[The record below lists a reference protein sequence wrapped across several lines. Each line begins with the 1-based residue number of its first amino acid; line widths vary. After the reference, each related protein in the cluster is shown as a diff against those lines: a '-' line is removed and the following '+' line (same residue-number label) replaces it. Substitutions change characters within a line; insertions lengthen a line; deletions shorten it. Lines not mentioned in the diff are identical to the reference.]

1 MTLWS
6 PRFCRVENG
15 ERVVSGTLG
24 SELLPSLGTNTSRM
38 SPPQDR
44 NRNSCSSEP
53 LAKCLQAKKD
63 LETAISGI
71 VKAEQQ
77 IKENWQ
83 EVKAKIHSHIS
94 RHLECLRSREVW
106 LFEQVDLIQQLKEE
120 ALQQQ
125 AQQLY
130 WYLGQFNCL
139 IHQLER
145 SYSNELAN
153 QISICLKRL
162 ESLTLKPEESSILN
176 FEADTSY
183 LRQAITSFGSI
194 KTMQSSEKENI
205 SPWLPEQNCALT
217 NCGQQ
222 KTLCGTVSASLADW
236 LLGSRPLGACQAPY
250 VPSTN
255 LAEWVTQNR
264 VSEPSQDLSS
274 SKVCYF
280 EEAWGNL
287 KDLENWL
294 LQNQQRDVAG
304 KTDSPGHKD
313 STSTFS
319 LSFSTNE
326 KVEELES
333 LGQEEMDLSDWLLT
347 ADTENGSTASD
358 EKWKYEFKPFREE
371 FNLNDWLLKAE
382 TCTSC
387 CGSQIKSVEIEN
399 LGNLKCL
406 NEHLDGKKP
415 PTTSAVNAWLLQH
428 PQAPFKVEDVC
439 KANELCASFSECM
452 CDENCGKVALCKWL
466 LKKEGKDKNGIPVS
480 QTDVPDPEHEKA
492 KSATSSWLSPT
503 QQLTGEPVS
512 AEKADY
518 SAEIAEPLK
527 VLLERPLTSWLAKA
541 EHKAEGAEEK
551 TSREKADN
559 SFKSPFLDLFHL
571 PLNVNSW
578 VLTSNNP
585 ENANPPPAED
595 KWLLR
600 KKAQDFGL
608 PTVCDLFACMK
619 LSGDKEKWLYQTPLQ
634 VGCTECHRNRPLPA
648 DRSHI
653 MLSDCSQ
660 LSSCVLCLA
669 TRFFFSNYNKKKNYS
684 SNWVTVQK
692 MPFCH
697 D

>member
-1 MTLWS
+1 
-6 PRFCRVENG
+6 
-15 ERVVSGTLG
+15 
-24 SELLPSLGTNTSRM
+24 M

-44 NRNSCSSEP
+44 NRNSCSSET
-53 LAKCLQAKKD
+53 LAKCFQAKKD
-63 LETAISGI
+63 LEAAISGI

-77 IKENWQ
+77 IKDNWR

-153 QISICLKRL
+153 QISVCLERL
-162 ESLTLKPEESSILN
+162 ASLTLKPEESSILN

-194 KTMQSSEKENI
+194 KTMVSLGWDTCLKKTLLSHDKSI
-205 SPWLPEQNCALT
+205 VS
-217 NCGQQ
+217 QQ
-222 KTLCGTVSASLADW
+222 KTLCGTMSASLADW
-236 LLGSRPLGACQAPY
+236 LLGSRPVGARQAPY

-255 LAEWVTQNR
+255 LEEWVTQKC
-264 VSEPSQDLSS
+264 VSEPSQDLNS

-280 EEAWGNL
+280 EQAWGNL
-287 KDLENWL
+287 KNLENWL
-294 LQNQQRDVAG
+294 LQNQQCDVAG
-304 KTDSPGHKD
+304 QTDSSGRKD
-313 STSTFS
+313 STSTS
-319 LSFSTNE
+319 SSSFFTIE

-347 ADTENGSTASD
+347 PGTDNGNTASD
-358 EKWKYEFKPFREE
+358 EKWKCEFKPFREE
-371 FNLNDWLLKAE
+371 CNLNDWLLKAE

-387 CGSQIKSVEIEN
+387 CGSQVKNVEIEN

-406 NEHLDGKKP
+406 NEHLDGKKS

-439 KANELCASFSECM
+439 KANELCATFSECV
-452 CDENCGKVALCKWL
+452 CDENCGKEALCRWL
-466 LKKEGKDKNGIPVS
+466 LKKDGKDKNGVPVS
-480 QTDVPDPEHEKA
+480 QKDTPDPEHEKT
-492 KSATSSWLSPT
+492 KSAASSWLNPP
-503 QQLTGEPVS
+503 QQLTGEPMS
-512 AEKADY
+512 AEKTDY
-518 SAEIAEPLK
+518 SAEIAEPWK
-527 VLLERPLTSWLAKA
+527 VMLERPLTSWLAKA
-541 EHKAEGAEEK
+541 EHKAESAEEK
-551 TSREKADN
+551 ASQEKADKG
-559 SFKSPFLDLFHL
+559 FKSPFLDLLAPFHL

-578 VLTSNNP
+578 VLTSNDR

-600 KKAQDFGL
+600 KKAQVSRSDFGL

-619 LSGDKEKWLYQTPLQ
+619 LSGDNEKWLYRSPLQ
-634 VGCTECHRNRPLPA
+634 V
-648 DRSHI
+648 
-653 MLSDCSQ
+653 
-660 LSSCVLCLA
+660 
-669 TRFFFSNYNKKKNYS
+669 
-684 SNWVTVQK
+684 
-692 MPFCH
+692 
-697 D
+697 

>member
-1 MTLWS
+1 
-6 PRFCRVENG
+6 
-15 ERVVSGTLG
+15 
-24 SELLPSLGTNTSRM
+24 M

-44 NRNSCSSEP
+44 SRISCTSEP

-77 IKENWQ
+77 IKENWR

-153 QISICLKRL
+153 QISVCLERL
-162 ESLTLKPEESSILN
+162 GSLTLKPEESSILN

-194 KTMQSSEKENI
+194 KTMQLDFLITKNI
-205 SPWLPEQNCALT
+205 LS
-217 NCGQQ
+217 QQ

-236 LLGSRPLGACQAPY
+236 LLGSRPVGVCQAPY

-255 LAEWVTQNR
+255 LEEWVTQKC
-264 VSEPSQDLSS
+264 VLEPSQDLNS

-294 LQNQQRDVAG
+294 LQNQQCDVAG

-313 STSTFS
+313 STSTCS
-319 LSFSTNE
+319 SSFSTIE

-333 LGQEEMDLSDWLLT
+333 LEQEEMDLSDWLLT
-347 ADTENGSTASD
+347 PDTENGSGASD
-358 EKWKYEFKPFREE
+358 EKWKCEFKPFREE

-387 CGSQIKSVEIEN
+387 RGSQVKSVEIEN

-406 NEHLDGKKP
+406 NEHLDGKKS

-428 PQAPFKVEDVC
+428 PQTPFKVEDVC
-439 KANELCASFSECM
+439 KANELCASFSECV
-452 CDENCGKVALCKWL
+452 CDENCGKEALCRWL
-466 LKKEGKDKNGIPVS
+466 LRKEGKDKNGVPVS
-480 QTDVPDPEHEKA
+480 QKDLPNPEHEKT
-492 KSATSSWLSPT
+492 KSAASTWLNPA

-527 VLLERPLTSWLAKA
+527 VLLERPLTSWLAKS
-541 EHKAEGAEEK
+541 EHKAESAEEK
-551 TSREKADN
+551 ASREKAGN
-559 SFKSPFLDLFHL
+559 SFKSPFLDLLAPFHL

-578 VLTSNNP
+578 VLTSDNL

-600 KKAQDFGL
+600 KKAQVSIYFCYCCDFGL

-619 LSGDKEKWLYQTPLQ
+619 LGGDKEKWLYQTPLQ
-634 VGCTECHRNRPLPA
+634 V
-648 DRSHI
+648 
-653 MLSDCSQ
+653 
-660 LSSCVLCLA
+660 
-669 TRFFFSNYNKKKNYS
+669 
-684 SNWVTVQK
+684 
-692 MPFCH
+692 
-697 D
+697 

>member
-1 MTLWS
+1 
-6 PRFCRVENG
+6 
-15 ERVVSGTLG
+15 
-24 SELLPSLGTNTSRM
+24 M

-44 NRNSCSSEP
+44 SRNSCSSEP

-77 IKENWQ
+77 IKENWR

-153 QISICLKRL
+153 QISVCLERL
-162 ESLTLKPEESSILN
+162 GSLTLKPEESSVLN

-194 KTMQSSEKENI
+194 KTMVSTKTCLGFLITKNVLS
-205 SPWLPEQNCALT
+205 
-217 NCGQQ
+217 QQ

-236 LLGSRPLGACQAPY
+236 LLGSRPVGVCQAPY

-255 LAEWVTQNR
+255 LEEWVTQKC
-264 VSEPSQDLSS
+264 VSEPSQDLNS

-280 EEAWGNL
+280 EQAWGNL

-294 LQNQQRDVAG
+294 LQNQQRDAAG
-304 KTDSPGHKD
+304 KMDSPGRKD
-313 STSTFS
+313 STSTFNS
-319 LSFSTNE
+319 SFSTFE
-326 KVEELES
+326 QVEELES

-347 ADTENGSTASD
+347 PDTENGSSASSD

-387 CGSQIKSVEIEN
+387 RGSQIKSVEIEN

-406 NEHLDGKKP
+406 NEHLDGKKSA
-415 PTTSAVNAWLLQH
+415 TASAVSAWLLQH
-428 PQAPFKVEDVC
+428 PQAPLKVEDVC
-439 KANELCASFSECM
+439 KANEVCASFSECV
-452 CDENCGKVALCKWL
+452 CDENCGKEALCKWL
-466 LKKEGKDKNGIPVS
+466 LKKEGKDKNGVPVS
-480 QTDVPDPEHEKA
+480 QKDVPSPEQEKT
-492 KSATSSWLSPT
+492 KSAASSWLNTS

-527 VLLERPLTSWLAKA
+527 VLLERPLTSWLAKS
-541 EHKAEGAEEK
+541 EHKAESAEEK

-559 SFKSPFLDLFHL
+559 SFKSPFLDLLAPFHL

-578 VLTSNNP
+578 VLTSNNL

-600 KKAQDFGL
+600 KKAQVSMFLSFCYCWVLSQCDFGL

-619 LSGDKEKWLYQTPLQ
+619 LNGDKEKWLYRTPLQ
-634 VGCTECHRNRPLPA
+634 V
-648 DRSHI
+648 
-653 MLSDCSQ
+653 
-660 LSSCVLCLA
+660 
-669 TRFFFSNYNKKKNYS
+669 
-684 SNWVTVQK
+684 
-692 MPFCH
+692 
-697 D
+697 

>member
-1 MTLWS
+1 
-6 PRFCRVENG
+6 
-15 ERVVSGTLG
+15 
-24 SELLPSLGTNTSRM
+24 M

-44 NRNSCSSEP
+44 NRNSCSSET

-77 IKENWQ
+77 IKENWR

-94 RHLECLRSREVW
+94 RQLECLRSREVW

-153 QISICLKRL
+153 QISTCLERL

-194 KTMQSSEKENI
+194 KTMVSTRTSLGWSTRLKDFFSVGQYIPSDIFAFSDSLNGSSGV
-205 SPWLPEQNCALT
+205 SPNPGVLSR
-217 NCGQQ
+217 QQ
-222 KTLCGTVSASLADW
+222 ALCGTGGASLADW
-236 LLGSRPLGACQAPY
+236 LLGSRPVAVRQAPY

-255 LAEWVTQNR
+255 LEEWVTQKG

-280 EEAWGNL
+280 EQAWGNL

-294 LQNQQRDVAG
+294 LHNQQHDVPR
-304 KTDSPGHKD
+304 KTDPAGHKD
-313 STSTFS
+313 STSTLNS
-319 LSFSTNE
+319 SFSTVE

-333 LGQEEMDLSDWLLT
+333 LEQEEMDLSDWLLT
-347 ADTENGSTASD
+347 PDTENGSIASD
-358 EKWKYEFKPFREE
+358 EKWKNEFKPFREE
-371 FNLNDWLLKAE
+371 CNLNDWLLKAE
-382 TCTSC
+382 TCTNC
-387 CGSQIKSVEIEN
+387 RGSQSKSVEIEN

-415 PTTSAVNAWLLQH
+415 PTASAVNAWLLQH

-439 KANELCASFSECM
+439 KANDLCASFSECV
-452 CDENCGKVALCKWL
+452 CDENCGKEALCKWL
-466 LKKEGKDKNGIPVS
+466 LKKDGKDKNGVPVS
-480 QTDVPDPEHEKA
+480 QRDVPDPEHDKTKFA
-492 KSATSSWLSPT
+492 ASSWLSPA
-503 QQLTGEPVS
+503 QQLPGEGVS

-518 SAEIAEPLK
+518 SAEIAEPWK
-527 VLLERPLTSWLAKA
+527 ALLERPLTSWLAKA
-541 EHKAEGAEEK
+541 EHKAESTGEK
-551 TSREKADN
+551 ESREKADK
-559 SFKSPFLDLFHL
+559 SFKSPFLDLLAPFHL

-578 VLTSNNP
+578 VLTSNDL
-585 ENANPPPAED
+585 ENANPPPVED

-619 LSGDKEKWLYQTPLQ
+619 LGGDNEKWLYRSPLQ
-634 VGCTECHRNRPLPA
+634 V
-648 DRSHI
+648 
-653 MLSDCSQ
+653 
-660 LSSCVLCLA
+660 
-669 TRFFFSNYNKKKNYS
+669 
-684 SNWVTVQK
+684 
-692 MPFCH
+692 
-697 D
+697 

>member
-1 MTLWS
+1 
-6 PRFCRVENG
+6 
-15 ERVVSGTLG
+15 
-24 SELLPSLGTNTSRM
+24 M

-44 NRNSCSSEP
+44 SRNSCSSEP

-77 IKENWQ
+77 IKDNWR

-145 SYSNELAN
+145 SCSNELAN
-153 QISICLKRL
+153 QISVCLERL
-162 ESLTLKPEESSILN
+162 ASLTLKPEESSILN

-194 KTMQSSEKENI
+194 KTMVSTKTFLDFLITKNVLS
-205 SPWLPEQNCALT
+205 
-217 NCGQQ
+217 QQ

-236 LLGSRPLGACQAPY
+236 LLGSRPVGVCQAPY

-255 LAEWVTQNR
+255 LEEWVTQKCA
-264 VSEPSQDLSS
+264 SEPSQDVSS

-280 EEAWGNL
+280 EQAWGNL

-304 KTDSPGHKD
+304 KTDSPGRKD
-313 STSTFS
+313 STSTFNS
-319 LSFSTNE
+319 SFSTIE

-347 ADTENGSTASD
+347 PDTENGSNASD

-371 FNLNDWLLKAE
+371 FNLNDWLLRAE

-406 NEHLDGKKP
+406 NDHLDGKKS

-439 KANELCASFSECM
+439 KANELCASFSECV
-452 CDENCGKVALCKWL
+452 CDEKCGKEALCKWL
-466 LKKEGKDKNGIPVS
+466 LKKEGKDKNGVPVS
-480 QTDVPDPEHEKA
+480 QKDVPNPEHEKTKPA
-492 KSATSSWLSPT
+492 ANTWLNPA
-503 QQLTGEPVS
+503 QQLTGEPIS

-527 VLLERPLTSWLAKA
+527 VLLERPLASWLAKS
-541 EHKAEGAEEK
+541 EHKAESAEEK
-551 TSREKADN
+551 ASREKADN
-559 SFKSPFLDLFHL
+559 SFKSPLLDLVAPFHL

-578 VLTSNNP
+578 VLTSDDL

-600 KKAQDFGL
+600 KKAQVSMFISFCYCCVLSQCARFIDFGL

-619 LSGDKEKWLYQTPLQ
+619 LNGDKEKWLYRTPLQ
-634 VGCTECHRNRPLPA
+634 V
-648 DRSHI
+648 
-653 MLSDCSQ
+653 
-660 LSSCVLCLA
+660 
-669 TRFFFSNYNKKKNYS
+669 
-684 SNWVTVQK
+684 
-692 MPFCH
+692 
-697 D
+697 

>member
-1 MTLWS
+1 
-6 PRFCRVENG
+6 
-15 ERVVSGTLG
+15 
-24 SELLPSLGTNTSRM
+24 M

-44 NRNSCSSEP
+44 SRNSCSSEP

-63 LETAISGI
+63 LEAAISGI

-77 IKENWQ
+77 IKENWR

-153 QISICLKRL
+153 QISVCLERL
-162 ESLTLKPEESSILN
+162 ESLTLKPEESSVLN

-194 KTMQSSEKENI
+194 KTMVSIKTFPGLQYFIHTQIRQLHTSI
-205 SPWLPEQNCALT
+205 TT
-217 NCGQQ
+217 NAFYQQ
-222 KTLCGTVSASLADW
+222 KTLCGTVGASLADW
-236 LLGSRPLGACQAPY
+236 LLGSRPVGVCQAPY

-255 LAEWVTQNR
+255 LEEWVTQKC

-274 SKVCYF
+274 PKVCYF
-280 EEAWGNL
+280 EQAWGNL

-294 LQNQQRDVAG
+294 LQNQQHNVAG
-304 KTDSPGHKD
+304 KADTPACKD
-313 STSTFS
+313 STSTFNS
-319 LSFSTNE
+319 SFSME
-326 KVEELES
+326 KVEELEC
-333 LGQEEMDLSDWLLT
+333 LEQEEVDLSDWLLT
-347 ADTENGSTASD
+347 PVVENGSSASD

-371 FNLNDWLLKAE
+371 FNMNDWLLKAE

-387 CGSQIKSVEIEN
+387 CGSQVKSVEIEN

-406 NEHLDGKKP
+406 NEHLDGKKS

-439 KANELCASFSECM
+439 KANELCTSFSECV

-466 LKKEGKDKNGIPVS
+466 LKKEGKDKNGVPVS
-480 QTDVPDPEHEKA
+480 QKAVPNPEHEKT
-492 KSATSSWLSPT
+492 KSLANTWLNPS
-503 QQLTGEPVS
+503 QQLAGEPVS
-512 AEKADY
+512 VEKVDY
-518 SAEIAEPLK
+518 SAEIAEPWK
-527 VLLERPLTSWLAKA
+527 VLLERPLTSWLAKS
-541 EHKAEGAEEK
+541 EHKTESAEEK
-551 TSREKADN
+551 ASREKAN
-559 SFKSPFLDLFHL
+559 SFKSPFVDLLAPFHL

-578 VLTSNNP
+578 VLTSKNL
-585 ENANPPPAED
+585 ENANPPPVED

-600 KKAQDFGL
+600 KKAQVSMLLSFCYCCVLSSFSEFGL

-619 LSGDKEKWLYQTPLQ
+619 LNGDNEKWLYRTPLQ
-634 VGCTECHRNRPLPA
+634 V
-648 DRSHI
+648 
-653 MLSDCSQ
+653 
-660 LSSCVLCLA
+660 
-669 TRFFFSNYNKKKNYS
+669 
-684 SNWVTVQK
+684 
-692 MPFCH
+692 
-697 D
+697 

>member
-1 MTLWS
+1 
-6 PRFCRVENG
+6 
-15 ERVVSGTLG
+15 
-24 SELLPSLGTNTSRM
+24 M

-44 NRNSCSSEP
+44 SRNSCSSEP

-77 IKENWQ
+77 IKENWR

-153 QISICLKRL
+153 QISVCLERL
-162 ESLTLKPEESSILN
+162 DSLTLKPEESPVLN

-194 KTMQSSEKENI
+194 KTMKYRCMLNACLDVHRRLAWQLDCLITKNVLS
-205 SPWLPEQNCALT
+205 
-217 NCGQQ
+217 QQ

-236 LLGSRPLGACQAPY
+236 LLGSRPVGVRQAPY

-255 LAEWVTQNR
+255 LEEWVTQKC
-264 VSEPSQDLSS
+264 VSEPSQDSNS

-280 EEAWGNL
+280 EQAWGNL

-304 KTDSPGHKD
+304 KTDSPGRND
-313 STSTFS
+313 STSTFNS
-319 LSFSTNE
+319 SFSTIE

-347 ADTENGSTASD
+347 PDTERGSSASD
-358 EKWKYEFKPFREE
+358 EKWKYEYKPFREE
-371 FNLNDWLLKAE
+371 LNLNDWLLKAE

-387 CGSQIKSVEIEN
+387 RGSQIKNVEIEN

-406 NEHLDGKKP
+406 NEHLDGKKS

-428 PQAPFKVEDVC
+428 PQAPFKMEDVC
-439 KANELCASFSECM
+439 KANELCASFSECV
-452 CDENCGKVALCKWL
+452 CDENCGKEALCRWL
-466 LKKEGKDKNGIPVS
+466 LKKEGKDKNGVPVS
-480 QTDVPDPEHEKA
+480 QKDVPNPEHEKT
-492 KSATSSWLSPT
+492 KSAAGNWLNPA

-518 SAEIAEPLK
+518 SAEVAEPLK
-527 VLLERPLTSWLAKA
+527 VLLERPLTSWLAKS
-541 EHKAEGAEEK
+541 EHKAESAEEK
-551 TSREKADN
+551 ASREKADN
-559 SFKSPFLDLFHL
+559 SFKSPFLDLLAPFHL

-578 VLTSNNP
+578 VLTSSNL
-585 ENANPPPAED
+585 ESANPPPAED

-600 KKAQDFGL
+600 KRAQVSMFISFCYCCDFGL

-619 LSGDKEKWLYQTPLQ
+619 LSGDKEKWLYRTPLQ
-634 VGCTECHRNRPLPA
+634 V
-648 DRSHI
+648 
-653 MLSDCSQ
+653 
-660 LSSCVLCLA
+660 
-669 TRFFFSNYNKKKNYS
+669 
-684 SNWVTVQK
+684 
-692 MPFCH
+692 
-697 D
+697 

>member
-1 MTLWS
+1 
-6 PRFCRVENG
+6 
-15 ERVVSGTLG
+15 
-24 SELLPSLGTNTSRM
+24 M

-44 NRNSCSSEP
+44 NRNSCSSET
-53 LAKCLQAKKD
+53 LAKCFQAKKD

-77 IKENWQ
+77 IKENWR

-153 QISICLKRL
+153 QISVCLERL
-162 ESLTLKPEESSILN
+162 EGLTLKPEESSILN

-194 KTMQSSEKENI
+194 KTMVSTKTSLGWNTCLEEQKQLDILMTNNI
-205 SPWLPEQNCALT
+205 VSR
-217 NCGQQ
+217 Q

-236 LLGSRPLGACQAPY
+236 LLGSRPVAAHQAPY

-255 LAEWVTQNR
+255 LEEWVTQKC
-264 VSEPSQDLSS
+264 VSEPSQDLDS
-274 SKVCYF
+274 SKVCYS
-280 EEAWGNL
+280 EQAWGNL

-294 LQNQQRDVAG
+294 LQNQQCDVAG
-304 KTDSPGHKD
+304 KTDSAGRKD
-313 STSTFS
+313 STATSS
-319 LSFSTNE
+319 SSFSTIE
-326 KVEELES
+326 KAEELEY
-333 LGQEEMDLSDWLLT
+333 LEQEEMDLSDWLIT
-347 ADTENGSTASD
+347 ADTKNGNTASD
-358 EKWKYEFKPFREE
+358 EKWQCEFKPFREE
-371 FNLNDWLLKAE
+371 CNLNDWLLKAE

-387 CGSQIKSVEIEN
+387 RGSQVKNVEIEN

-406 NEHLDGKKP
+406 NEHLDGKKS

-439 KANELCASFSECM
+439 KANELCASFSECV
-452 CDENCGKVALCKWL
+452 CDENCGKEALCKWL
-466 LKKEGKDKNGIPVS
+466 LKKDWKDKNGVPVS
-480 QTDVPDPEHEKA
+480 QKDTPDPEHEKT
-492 KSATSSWLSPT
+492 KSAASTWLNPT

-518 SAEIAEPLK
+518 SAEISEPLK
-527 VLLERPLTSWLAKA
+527 VLLERPLTSWLANA
-541 EHKAEGAEEK
+541 EHRAESAEEK
-551 TSREKADN
+551 ANREKADK
-559 SFKSPFLDLFHL
+559 SFKSPFLDLLAPFHL
-571 PLNVNSW
+571 PLNVNNW
-578 VLTSNNP
+578 VLTSNL

-600 KKAQDFGL
+600 KKAQVSRNFCYYSVSCAGFIDFGL

-619 LSGDKEKWLYQTPLQ
+619 LSGDNEKWLYQSPLQ
-634 VGCTECHRNRPLPA
+634 V
-648 DRSHI
+648 
-653 MLSDCSQ
+653 
-660 LSSCVLCLA
+660 
-669 TRFFFSNYNKKKNYS
+669 
-684 SNWVTVQK
+684 
-692 MPFCH
+692 
-697 D
+697 

>member
-1 MTLWS
+1 
-6 PRFCRVENG
+6 
-15 ERVVSGTLG
+15 
-24 SELLPSLGTNTSRM
+24 M

-44 NRNSCSSEP
+44 SRNSCSSEP

-77 IKENWQ
+77 IKENWR

-145 SYSNELAN
+145 SCSNELAN
-153 QISICLKRL
+153 QISVCLERL
-162 ESLTLKPEESSILN
+162 ETLTLKPEESSILN

-194 KTMQSSEKENI
+194 KTMNFLTEYSLMLSSQGLELLSHNQNI
-205 SPWLPEQNCALT
+205 LS
-217 NCGQQ
+217 QQ

-236 LLGSRPLGACQAPY
+236 LLGSRPVSVCQAPY

-255 LAEWVTQNR
+255 LEEWVTQKC
-264 VSEPSQDLSS
+264 VSEPSQDLNS

-280 EEAWGNL
+280 EQAWGNL

-304 KTDSPGHKD
+304 KTDSPGRKD
-313 STSTFS
+313 STSTFNS
-319 LSFSTNE
+319 SFSTIE

-347 ADTENGSTASD
+347 PDTENGSSASD

-387 CGSQIKSVEIEN
+387 RGSQIKSVEIEN

-406 NEHLDGKKP
+406 NEHLEGKKS

-439 KANELCASFSECM
+439 KANELCASFSECV
-452 CDENCGKVALCKWL
+452 CDENCGKEALCKWL
-466 LKKEGKDKNGIPVS
+466 LKKEGKDKNGVPVS
-480 QTDVPDPEHEKA
+480 QKDVPNPEHEKT
-492 KSATSSWLSPT
+492 KSAADTWLNPT
-503 QQLTGEPVS
+503 QQLTGEPIS

-518 SAEIAEPLK
+518 SAETAEPFK
-527 VLLERPLTSWLAKA
+527 VLLERPLASWLAKS
-541 EHKAEGAEEK
+541 EHKAESAEEK
-551 TSREKADN
+551 ASREKADS
-559 SFKSPFLDLFHL
+559 SFKSPFLDLLAPFHL

-578 VLTSNNP
+578 VLTSNNL
-585 ENANPPPAED
+585 ENTSPLPAED

-600 KKAQDFGL
+600 KKAQVSISFCYCWDFGL

-619 LSGDKEKWLYQTPLQ
+619 LNGDKEKWLYRTPLQ
-634 VGCTECHRNRPLPA
+634 V
-648 DRSHI
+648 
-653 MLSDCSQ
+653 
-660 LSSCVLCLA
+660 
-669 TRFFFSNYNKKKNYS
+669 
-684 SNWVTVQK
+684 
-692 MPFCH
+692 
-697 D
+697 

>member
-1 MTLWS
+1 
-6 PRFCRVENG
+6 
-15 ERVVSGTLG
+15 
-24 SELLPSLGTNTSRM
+24 M

-44 NRNSCSSEP
+44 SRNSCSIEP

-77 IKENWQ
+77 IKDNWR

-94 RHLECLRSREVW
+94 RQLECLRSREVW

-153 QISICLKRL
+153 QISACLERL
-162 ESLTLKPEESSILN
+162 GSLTLKPEESSILN

-194 KTMQSSEKENI
+194 KTMQTSERENT
-205 SPWLPEQNCALT
+205 SPWFPGQSCALM
-217 NCGQQ
+217 NCEQ
-222 KTLCGTVSASLADW
+222 KALCGTVSASLSDW
-236 LLGSRPLGACQAPY
+236 LLGSRPAGVCQAPF

-255 LAEWVTQNR
+255 LEEWVTQKCM
-264 VSEPSQDLSS
+264 SEPSQDLNS

-280 EEAWGNL
+280 EQAWGNL
-287 KDLENWL
+287 KDLEDWL

-304 KTDSPGHKD
+304 KADDSPGHKD
-313 STSTFS
+313 STSTLS
-319 LSFSTNE
+319 SSFSAIE
-326 KVEELES
+326 KMEEPES

-347 ADTENGSTASD
+347 PDTENRSGASD

-371 FNLNDWLLKAE
+371 FNSSDWLLKAE
-382 TCTSC
+382 TRTSC
-387 CGSQIKSVEIEN
+387 CGGQIKSVEIEN

-406 NEHLDGKKP
+406 NEHLDGKKS
-415 PTTSAVNAWLLQH
+415 PTTTAVSSWLLQH

-439 KANELCASFSECM
+439 KANELCASFSECV
-452 CDENCGKVALCKWL
+452 CDENCGKEALCKWL
-466 LKKEGKDKNGIPVS
+466 LKKEGKDKNGVPVS
-480 QTDVPDPEHEKA
+480 QKDVPNPEQEKTKPGA
-492 KSATSSWLSPT
+492 SVWLNPA
-503 QQLTGEPVS
+503 QQLAGEPLS
-512 AEKADY
+512 AEKADF
-518 SAEIAEPLK
+518 SAEVAEPLK
-527 VLLERPLTSWLAKA
+527 VLLERPLTSWLAKPEHHA
-541 EHKAEGAEEK
+541 ESAEEK
-551 TSREKADN
+551 ASREKADV
-559 SFKSPFLDLFHL
+559 SSKSPFLDLLAPFHL

-578 VLTSNNP
+578 VLTSNNL
-585 ENANPPPAED
+585 ENASSPPAED

-619 LSGDKEKWLYQTPLQ
+619 LSGDKDKWLHRSPLQ
-634 VGCTECHRNRPLPA
+634 
-648 DRSHI
+648 
-653 MLSDCSQ
+653 M
-660 LSSCVLCLA
+660 
-669 TRFFFSNYNKKKNYS
+669 
-684 SNWVTVQK
+684 
-692 MPFCH
+692 
-697 D
+697 

>member
-1 MTLWS
+1 M
-6 PRFCRVENG
+6 
-15 ERVVSGTLG
+15 
-24 SELLPSLGTNTSRM
+24 SL
-38 SPPQDR
+38 PQDR
-44 NRNSCSSEP
+44 SRNSCSSEP

-77 IKENWQ
+77 IKENWR

-145 SYSNELAN
+145 SCSNELAN
-153 QISICLKRL
+153 QISVCLERL
-162 ESLTLKPEESSILN
+162 ASLTLKPEESSILN

-194 KTMQSSEKENI
+194 KTMQLDFLITKNVLS
-205 SPWLPEQNCALT
+205 
-217 NCGQQ
+217 QQ

-236 LLGSRPLGACQAPY
+236 LLGSRPVGVCQAPY

-255 LAEWVTQNR
+255 LEEWVTQKCA
-264 VSEPSQDLSS
+264 SEPSQDLSS

-280 EEAWGNL
+280 EQAWGNL

-294 LQNQQRDVAG
+294 LQNQQCDVAG
-304 KTDSPGHKD
+304 KTDSPGRKD
-313 STSTFS
+313 STSTFNS
-319 LSFSTNE
+319 SFSTIE

-347 ADTENGSTASD
+347 PDTENGGSASD

-406 NEHLDGKKP
+406 NDHLDGKKS

-439 KANELCASFSECM
+439 KANELCASFSECV
-452 CDENCGKVALCKWL
+452 CDEKCGKEALCKWL
-466 LKKEGKDKNGIPVS
+466 LKKEGKDKNGVPVS
-480 QTDVPDPEHEKA
+480 QKDVPNPEHEKTKPA
-492 KSATSSWLSPT
+492 ANTWLNPA
-503 QQLTGEPVS
+503 QQLTGEPIS

-527 VLLERPLTSWLAKA
+527 VLLERPLTSWLAKS
-541 EHKAEGAEEK
+541 EHKAESAEEK
-551 TSREKADN
+551 ASREKADN
-559 SFKSPFLDLFHL
+559 SSKSPFLDLVAPFHL

-578 VLTSNNP
+578 VLTSNDI

-600 KKAQDFGL
+600 KKAQVSMFISFCCCCDFGL

-619 LSGDKEKWLYQTPLQ
+619 LSGDKEKWLYRTPLQ
-634 VGCTECHRNRPLPA
+634 V
-648 DRSHI
+648 
-653 MLSDCSQ
+653 
-660 LSSCVLCLA
+660 
-669 TRFFFSNYNKKKNYS
+669 
-684 SNWVTVQK
+684 
-692 MPFCH
+692 
-697 D
+697 

>member
-1 MTLWS
+1 
-6 PRFCRVENG
+6 
-15 ERVVSGTLG
+15 
-24 SELLPSLGTNTSRM
+24 M

-44 NRNSCSSEP
+44 SRNSCSSEP
-53 LAKCLQAKKD
+53 LAKCLQAKRD

-153 QISICLKRL
+153 QISVCLERL
-162 ESLTLKPEESSILN
+162 GSLTLKPEESSILN

-194 KTMQSSEKENI
+194 KTMKYGCVLNACCDAHHR
-205 SPWLPEQNCALT
+205 LPQQLDFLITKNVLS
-217 NCGQQ
+217 QQ

-236 LLGSRPLGACQAPY
+236 LLGSRPVGVCQAPY

-255 LAEWVTQNR
+255 LDEWVTQKC
-264 VSEPSQDLSS
+264 VSEPSQDLNS

-280 EEAWGNL
+280 EQAWGNL

-294 LQNQQRDVAG
+294 LQNQQRDAAG
-304 KTDSPGHKD
+304 KTDSPGRKD
-313 STSTFS
+313 STSTS
-319 LSFSTNE
+319 NSSFSTFE
-326 KVEELES
+326 QVEELES

-347 ADTENGSTASD
+347 PDTPENGSSASSD
-358 EKWKYEFKPFREE
+358 EKWKSEFKPFREE
-371 FNLNDWLLKAE
+371 FNLNDWLLKTE

-387 CGSQIKSVEIEN
+387 RGSQVKSVEIEN

-406 NEHLDGKKP
+406 NEHLDGKKSAA
-415 PTTSAVNAWLLQH
+415 TSAVSAWLLQH
-428 PQAPFKVEDVC
+428 PQAPLKVEDVC
-439 KANELCASFSECM
+439 KANEVCASFSECV
-452 CDENCGKVALCKWL
+452 CDENCGKEALCKWL
-466 LKKEGKDKNGIPVS
+466 LKKEGKDKNGVPVS
-480 QTDVPDPEHEKA
+480 QKDVPNPEQEKT
-492 KSATSSWLSPT
+492 KSAASSWLNPS

-518 SAEIAEPLK
+518 SAEIAEPWK
-527 VLLERPLTSWLAKA
+527 VLLERPLTSWLAKS
-541 EHKAEGAEEK
+541 EHKAESAEEK
-551 TSREKADN
+551 ASREKADN
-559 SFKSPFLDLFHL
+559 NFKSPFLDLLAPFHL

-578 VLTSNNP
+578 VLTSNNL

-600 KKAQDFGL
+600 KKAQVSMFLSFRYFRVLSQCDGCIDFGL

-619 LSGDKEKWLYQTPLQ
+619 LSGDKEKWLYRTPLQ
-634 VGCTECHRNRPLPA
+634 V
-648 DRSHI
+648 
-653 MLSDCSQ
+653 
-660 LSSCVLCLA
+660 
-669 TRFFFSNYNKKKNYS
+669 
-684 SNWVTVQK
+684 
-692 MPFCH
+692 
-697 D
+697 